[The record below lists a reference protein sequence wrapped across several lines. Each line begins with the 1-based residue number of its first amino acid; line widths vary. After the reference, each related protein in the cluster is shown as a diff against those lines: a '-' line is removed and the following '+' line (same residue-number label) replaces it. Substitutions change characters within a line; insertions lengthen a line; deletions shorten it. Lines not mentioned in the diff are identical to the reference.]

1 MSLCALIADEVTAAG
16 FRLAGLEVAVPE
28 DGAVASCF
36 RALLGRTDLL
46 MLTAERARYLPASE
60 LEGALAQSRPLVVV
74 IPDVR
79 GRLEPPDLGARL
91 RRQLGITE

>member
-28 DGAVASCF
+28 DGAVPACF
-36 RALLGRTDLL
+36 RALLGRSDLL
-46 MLTAERARYLPASE
+46 LVTAERAQHLPTVELSE
-60 LEGALAQSRPLVVV
+60 ALARPRPLVVV

-79 GRLEPPDLGARL
+79 VRLEPPDLGARL
-91 RRQLGITE
+91 RRQLGMLE